1 MDSNEK
7 KSKRPRIGEQRMAA
21 SETHSTENTGA
32 EYSSE
37 QTSRPYNSDRQGG
50 YNRERQ
56 YSSGPRNNYGS
67 RQGGYRNYNND
78 RQGGYRPRYENTNA
92 DDTTSTAQTE
102 GAEPA
107 AEGST
112 YRQHQGYRNYDNNRQ
127 SGGYNNHRQGGY
139 GNNRYNNDRQGSY
152 SNNRYNNDRQGSY
165 SNNRYN
171 NDRQGGYRPR
181 YENTNA
187 DDTTSTAQTEGAEP
201 AAEGSTYRQHQGYRN
216 YDNNRQ
222 SGGYNNHRQG
232 GYGNNRYNND
242 RQGSYSN
249 NRYNNDRQGSYSNNR
264 YNNDRQGSYGNNRYN
279 NDRQGSYSNNR
290 YNNDRQGNSYGNR
303 QGGYNNNNR
312 YGNNRQGGY
321 NNRPGRP
328 QMRQNEF
335 GMPHGGKSFTPRP
348 KRVIYEEAIPDP
360 NEQIRLNKFMA
371 NAGICSRREA
381 DEYIQQGLV
390 KVNGVVVTELG
401 TKITHNDTV
410 EYDEKLVA
418 LERKCYI
425 LLNKPKD
432 CVTTSDDPNGRL
444 TVMDL
449 VKNACE
455 ERIYPVGRLDRNTTG
470 VLLLTNDGDLA
481 SKLTHP
487 KYVKKKIY
495 HVWTDKDITED
506 DMQRIADGIELEDG
520 PIHADAISYATD
532 TDRNQAG
539 IEIHSGRNRIVRRIF
554 ESLGYHV
561 TKLDRV
567 YFAGLTKKNLPRG
580 RWRYLTQEEVNFLKM
595 GSFE

>member
-7 KSKRPRIGEQRMAA
+7 KGKRPRIGQPRIAQQDNETRDFNNAA
-21 SETHSTENTGA
+21 EPQAEGGA
-32 EYSSE
+32 PQY
-37 QTSRPYNSDRQGG
+37 
-50 YNRERQ
+50 RERSYQ
-56 YSSGPRNNYGS
+56 PRNNQYGGN
-67 RQGGYRNYNND
+67 RYNNYNNHYNQD
-78 RQGGYRPRYENTNA
+78 RNDYRPRRSYNNPEQGASADGVNAEEN
-92 DDTTSTAQTE
+92 DGQQHYS
-102 GAEPA
+102 G
-107 AEGST
+107 
-112 YRQHQGYRNYDNNRQ
+112 YRQNTQQGYRRYDNNQ
-127 SGGYNNHRQGGY
+127 RQGGY
-139 GNNRYNNDRQGSY
+139 GNQ
-152 SNNRYNNDRQGSY
+152 
-165 SNNRYN
+165 
-171 NDRQGGYRPR
+171 RQGGY
-181 YENTNA
+181 
-187 DDTTSTAQTEGAEP
+187 
-201 AAEGSTYRQHQGYRN
+201 
-216 YDNNRQ
+216 NNQ
-222 SGGYNNHRQG
+222 NRQG
-232 GYGNNRYNND
+232 GY
-242 RQGSYSN
+242 SN
-249 NRYNNDRQGSYSNNR
+249 Q
-264 YNNDRQGSYGNNRYN
+264 
-279 NDRQGSYSNNR
+279 
-290 YNNDRQGNSYGNR
+290 NR
-303 QGGYNNNNR
+303 QGGYNNQ
-312 YGNNRQGGY
+312 NRQGGY
-321 NNRPGRP
+321 NN
-328 QMRQNEF
+328 QNRQGGYSNQNRQGGYGNQNRQGGYNNQNRQGGYGNQNRYGGYNNQNRQRVQHNEF
-335 GMPHGGKSFTPRP
+335 GMPRGGKSFVPRP
-348 KRVIYEEAIPDP
+348 KRIEYEQEIPDP

-390 KVNGVVVTELG
+390 KVNGNVVTELG
-401 TKITHNDTV
+401 TKITHSDTV
-410 EYDEKLVA
+410 EYDEKIVA

-495 HVWTDKDITED
+495 HVWTDKDIAED